1 MIIIDKIKIPS
12 PFFTRVEMPSV
23 FKTTLDKQKYLAEEK
38 RRWIEGYGG
47 LNGMLYYYATQVV
60 LKDRLK
66 GIKYYPTVRDV
77 EAEIIFPQLE
87 DCFKNGESPFIVK
100 GRGVGLSSIGMNLP
114 HYFFRVYPNT
124 TCIATSKNKKTLAE
138 LFTEKTMISFD
149 EMNPAI
155 KPDLIAKNQTANESF
170 LRYGYKY
177 LDERGREQYSEN
189 KFLCRDTQESDSAT
203 TNFSGAGAIFGFAD
217 EAPLM
222 PRLNGFFDSAIECFT
237 NHSENRLEGLLLFG
251 GTVEDS
257 VPVEAVQ
264 RLQEVW
270 NNAKELKI
278 RPIFIPSTYGKHL
291 LNGHSDHK
299 KAEEEILRRRDELD
313 KLTDKTRLQNY
324 IKNNPL
330 SIDEIFNFAGSSRF
344 DEYTIQRI
352 NLQINEL
359 EKPSNK
365 FAKPTGYNL
374 VEHQGEL
381 TAIPK
386 KDSNFQILEHPKD
399 GVRYMWSLDATQS
412 TENTSGVKKNSK
424 FSITIMK
431 GVDPQ
436 AELQF
441 APVARFLERPKN
453 FDDVFDWGIRIFKYY
468 NKYGLCKHA
477 GELNATGGVMLEKL
491 QKEGFGKNAVVKRD
505 LYKSGWV
512 ETKRAWFYR
521 VDATI
526 DWQYLAANTYFKKY
540 VEMVRFVDLL
550 KEAQMPEETNK
561 DYLDSF
567 LAGLWGWMTGDLLN
581 EKVVKKAEVKVV
593 EGVRWNDQKQ
603 TYEVYDIMTGQK
615 VVEKFQDN

>member
-1 MIIIDKIKIPS
+1 MIIIDKIKIPA
-12 PFFTRVEMPSV
+12 PFFTRKEMPSV

-38 RRWIEGYGG
+38 RRWIDGYGG
-47 LNGMLYYYATQVV
+47 LNGMLYYYATQII

-66 GIKYYPTVRDV
+66 GTKYYPTVRDV

-222 PRLNGFFDSAIECFT
+222 PRLNSFFDSAIECFT

-491 QKEGFGKNAVVKRD
+491 QKEGFGKNAVAKRD
-505 LYKSGWV
+505 LYKTGWV

-581 EKVVKKAEVKVV
+581 EKVVKKAEVKVI

-615 VVEKFQDN
+615 VAEKFQDN

>member
-1 MIIIDKIKIPS
+1 
-12 PFFTRVEMPSV
+12 
-23 FKTTLDKQKYLAEEK
+23 
-38 RRWIEGYGG
+38 
-47 LNGMLYYYATQVV
+47 
-60 LKDRLK
+60 
-66 GIKYYPTVRDV
+66 
-77 EAEIIFPQLE
+77 
-87 DCFKNGESPFIVK
+87 
-100 GRGVGLSSIGMNLP
+100 
-114 HYFFRVYPNT
+114 
-124 TCIATSKNKKTLAE
+124 
-138 LFTEKTMISFD
+138 
-149 EMNPAI
+149 
-155 KPDLIAKNQTANESF
+155 
-170 LRYGYKY
+170 
-177 LDERGREQYSEN
+177 
-189 KFLCRDTQESDSAT
+189 
-203 TNFSGAGAIFGFAD
+203 
-217 EAPLM
+217 
-222 PRLNGFFDSAIECFT
+222 
-237 NHSENRLEGLLLFG
+237 
-251 GTVEDS
+251 
-257 VPVEAVQ
+257 
-264 RLQEVW
+264 
-270 NNAKELKI
+270 
-278 RPIFIPSTYGKHL
+278 
-291 LNGHSDHK
+291 
-299 KAEEEILRRRDELD
+299 
-313 KLTDKTRLQNY
+313 
-324 IKNNPL
+324 
-330 SIDEIFNFAGSSRF
+330 
-344 DEYTIQRI
+344 
-352 NLQINEL
+352 
-359 EKPSNK
+359 
-365 FAKPTGYNL
+365 
-374 VEHQGEL
+374 
-381 TAIPK
+381 
-386 KDSNFQILEHPKD
+386 
-399 GVRYMWSLDATQS
+399 MWSLDATQS

-491 QKEGFGKNAVVKRD
+491 QKEGFGKNAVAKRD

>member
-1 MIIIDKIKIPS
+1 MIIIDKIKIPA
-12 PFFTRVEMPSV
+12 PFFTRKEMPSV

-47 LNGMLYYYATQVV
+47 LNGMLYYYATQVI

-491 QKEGFGKNAVVKRD
+491 QKEGFGKNAVVKREM
-505 LYKSGWV
+505 YKTGWV

-581 EKVVKKAEVKVV
+581 EKVVKKAEVKVI

>member
-491 QKEGFGKNAVVKRD
+491 QKEGFGKNAVAKRD

>member
-1 MIIIDKIKIPS
+1 MIIIDKIKIPA
-12 PFFTRVEMPSV
+12 PFFTRKEMPSV

-47 LNGMLYYYATQVV
+47 LNGMLYYYATQVI

-66 GIKYYPTVRDV
+66 GTKYYPIVRDV

-189 KFLCRDTQESDSAT
+189 KFLCRDTQESDAAT
-203 TNFSGAGAIFGFAD
+203 TNFSGAGAIYGFAD

-222 PRLNGFFDSAIECFT
+222 PRLNGFFDSSIECFT

-330 SIDEIFNFAGSSRF
+330 SINEIFNFAGSSRF

-453 FDDVFDWGIRIFKYY
+453 FDDVCDWGIRIFKYY

-491 QKEGFGKNAVVKRD
+491 QKEGFGKNAVAKRD
-505 LYKSGWV
+505 LYKTGWV

-581 EKVVKKAEVKVV
+581 EKVVKKAEVKVI

-615 VVEKFQDN
+615 VIEKFQDN

>member
-330 SIDEIFNFAGSSRF
+330 SIGEIFNFAGSSRF

-491 QKEGFGKNAVVKRD
+491 QREGFGKNAVAKRD